1 KYVRMYKEEG
11 IMGLRVALKM
21 LDPDHYSRVDLKNH
35 MRIIRALEI
44 SESTGQPYSSF
55 LRKEKPC
62 RDFKV
67 LKIGLQRDRQE
78 LFDRINRRVD
88 RMIIDGL
95 EEEAVRLY
103 SKRKLNSLNTVGYRE
118 FFDFFDGKT
127 DREEAIRLIKRNTRR
142 YAKRQLTWW
151 ARDNSITWFS
161 AEDEKGVFGF
171 IEEVI
176 GNR

>member
-1 KYVRMYKEEG
+1 
-11 IMGLRVALKM
+11 
-21 LDPDHYSRVDLKNH
+21 
-35 MRIIRALEI
+35 
-44 SESTGQPYSSF
+44 
-55 LRKEKPC
+55 
-62 RDFKV
+62 
-67 LKIGLQRDRQE
+67 
-78 LFDRINRRVD
+78 
-88 RMIIDGL
+88 MIIDGL

-103 SKRKLNSLNTVGYRE
+103 SKRGLNSLNTVGYRE

-127 DREEAIRLIKRNTRR
+127 DREEAIRRIKRNTWR